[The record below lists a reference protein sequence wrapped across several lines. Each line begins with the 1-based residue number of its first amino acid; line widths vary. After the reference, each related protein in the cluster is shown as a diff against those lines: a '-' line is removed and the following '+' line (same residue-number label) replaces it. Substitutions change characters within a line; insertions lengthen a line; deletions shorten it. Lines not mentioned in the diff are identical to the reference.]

1 MGEAGAAFD
10 RKAVSGGASGFVLA
24 LVVSAG
30 ILLQRTQGSEPRN
43 AVMANVLATIAAIFA
58 VLAIVRVM
66 LTSFEGEGDAGA
78 HQRRVEQAF
87 RSQALGAVVGV
98 VVAHGL
104 LRVGLPSYPWLREA
118 PSQLVNDLVGVFG
131 ILAFVWGCAHKPI
144 RVQLMLGGLTLVGLY
159 ELTAGYWHLD
169 AAHPVAHAWSIQQF
183 VGGEVTA
190 SGIGVLTFRLL
201 FASGA

>member
-1 MGEAGAAFD
+1 MGELAGVFD
-10 RKAVSGGASGFVLA
+10 RRALSGSASGFLLA

-30 ILLQRTQGSEPRN
+30 ILLQRTQGSEPRT
-43 AVMANVLATIAAIFA
+43 AVLASVLATIAAIFA

-66 LTSFEGEGDAGA
+66 LTSFEGERDARSHHG
-78 HQRRVEQAF
+78 RVEHAI
-87 RSQALGAVVGV
+87 RSQAIGALAGV
-98 VVAHGL
+98 VVAHGF

-118 PSQLVNDLVGVFG
+118 PSQLVNDLVGVYG
-131 ILAFVWGCAHKPI
+131 ILAFVWGCVHKPI

-159 ELTAGYWHLD
+159 ELTASCWHLD
-169 AAHPVAHAWSIQQF
+169 AAHPLTRAWSIQQF

-201 FASGA
+201 A